1 MLNSKLKKTWR
12 VGGIAALAL
21 LMVLQTLVFVP
32 GPVQAS
38 TTNIE
43 DMVVDEQIGDS
54 ATIPNEEPNT
64 NPDDESVD
72 DPNEES
78 AVEEP
83 TLEEEETD
91 QLEGATDPEVTVT
104 QTVYRNEPLFN
115 HDFEMGAGSTVPG
128 WSMFFTANDSTSYEV
143 TQDVRYYGNSSL
155 KLVDK
160 SNTLP
165 IYLQS
170 DQRTVTPGY
179 EYNGSAMMYI
189 APNAGNAAGASLVL
203 RFYDETGKQ
212 VNTDKD
218 GANIVHLRTVGSWTR
233 VTVTGT
239 APANAV
245 YARMAASISNYF
257 TAESG
262 AFYDDFTL
270 TSPQE
275 GAAPGTLH
283 LQMPSG
289 ILANQQLEAKVLL
302 SRGMNVQA
310 VQGSLAYDPS
320 VLEVINAVVADEFNT
335 GGAATLDMSNDA
347 GVLKFEVSKPEGSV
361 VNDDKQVL
369 NVTFRVLSEAPQV
382 DVTLLESSGVQDVD
396 AVENNKM
403 YIGAADE
410 RSSTYIRRASLD
422 VNGDGKVDLFDVM
435 VVAKLVDRMVTND
448 NWMYDLNNDGRIDQ
462 ADVVALTDAI
472 LSKLLN

>member
-1 MLNSKLKKTWR
+1 MLDSKLKKTWR
-12 VGGIAALAL
+12 IGGIAVLAL
-21 LMVLQTLVFVP
+21 LIVLQSLVFAP
-32 GPVQAS
+32 APAQAS
-38 TTNIE
+38 TTNI
-43 DMVVDEQIGDS
+43 DMVVDEQTG
-54 ATIPNEEPNT
+54 
-64 NPDDESVD
+64 ESVD
-72 DPNEES
+72 DPIDEP
-78 AVEEP
+78 VEEP
-83 TLEEEETD
+83 IDDELALDEVVD
-91 QLEGATDPEVTVT
+91 PLADPEITVT
-104 QTVYRNEPLFN
+104 QTVYRNEPLLN
-115 HDFEMGAGSTVPG
+115 NGFEELATGSTIPG
-128 WSMFFTANDSTSYEV
+128 WSMFFAANDSTSYEI
-143 TQDVRYYGNSSL
+143 TKDVRYYGNSSL

-170 DQRTVTPGY
+170 DKRPVTPGY
-179 EYNGSAMMYI
+179 VYNGSAMMYI

-203 RFYDETGKQ
+203 RFYDESGKQ

-233 VTVTGT
+233 VKVTGT

-245 YARMAASISNYF
+245 YARMAGSISNYF

-275 GAAPGTLH
+275 RTAPGTLH

-320 VLEVINAVVADEFNT
+320 ALEVVNVAVANEFNA
-335 GGAATLDMSNDA
+335 GEAATLDWSIDE
-347 GVLKFEVSKPEGSV
+347 GILKFEVSKTASST

-369 NVTFRVLSEAPQV
+369 NITFKVLGEVGQV

-396 AVENNKM
+396 AVENNKI

-410 RSSTYIRRASLD
+410 RSSTHIRRASLD
-422 VNGDGKVDLFDVM
+422 VNGDGKVDLFDVLA
-435 VVAKLVDRMVTND
+435 VAKLVDRMVTSD
-448 NWMYDLNNDGRIDQ
+448 NWMYDINNDGRIDQ
-462 ADVVALTDAI
+462 ADIKALTDAI